1 MKLWRKAHARLSAA
15 VSTATSEA
23 LAQPAPERMRSRFA
37 TVGQM
42 IYGLMTAHEATHLG
56 QFSAWRRAIGLPFSL
71 LNSASEFC

>member
-1 MKLWRKAHARLSAA
+1 MLRPHAEELFGGSPCAA
-15 VSTATSEA
+15 VGCGGTATSEA

-56 QFSAWRRAIGLPFSL
+56 QFSAWRRAIGLPSVF
-71 LNSASEFC
+71 